1 MAHIFKY
8 TLILFFLFIFQGFYA
23 QETIKTMFYNVFN
36 YPSAPTPNRAQIL
49 SDILDEFQPDIFMVC
64 EVESEFGA
72 DDILNNALNNNG
84 LIYERAPFTPNQ
96 SSGSELQQMVYFKSS
111 KFSLETTDVI
121 VNTVRDINRFQLK
134 LMTEDHDT
142 NPLYIDLYVAH
153 LKSSTGTANQQTRLQ
168 MVQAF
173 TSTLNDLDP
182 NSYVIFAGDL
192 NLYTASEPAYQEL
205 LNPDNPITFTDP
217 LDAPG
222 SWQDNPNFAYL
233 HTQSTRLSNAGFGG
247 GAGAGLDDRFDFILI
262 SENILNSPELKYI
275 DDTYKAFGNNGN
287 CLNNRIDSPDCD
299 GEYSFELRNNLYWM
313 SDHLPVIMELETD
326 RVFLTNPT
334 VSIPDLI
341 TFPKGN
347 LADTYL
353 TVQVHS
359 SIQEQAG
366 FKIYNILG
374 QKMAEIQSNNL
385 GEYTIDVAGFTKGIY
400 YLNSTANNTTYKFIK
415 R

>member
-8 TLILFFLFIFQGFYA
+8 KLILFFLFIFQGLYA

-84 LIYERAPFTPNQ
+84 LFYERAPFTPNQ

-173 TSTLNDLDP
+173 TSTLSDLDP

-262 SENILNSPELKYI
+262 SENMLDSPELRYV

-326 RVFLTNPT
+326 RIFLTNPT

-374 QKMAEIQSNNL
+374 QKMAEIQSNNQ
-385 GEYTIDVAGFTKGIY
+385 GKYTIDVAGFSKGIY

>member
-1 MAHIFKY
+1 
-8 TLILFFLFIFQGFYA
+8 
-23 QETIKTMFYNVFN
+23 
-36 YPSAPTPNRAQIL
+36 
-49 SDILDEFQPDIFMVC
+49 
-64 EVESEFGA
+64 
-72 DDILNNALNNNG
+72 
-84 LIYERAPFTPNQ
+84 
-96 SSGSELQQMVYFKSS
+96 
-111 KFSLETTDVI
+111 
-121 VNTVRDINRFQLK
+121 
-134 LMTEDHDT
+134 
-142 NPLYIDLYVAH
+142 
-153 LKSSTGTANQQTRLQ
+153 
-168 MVQAF
+168 
-173 TSTLNDLDP
+173 
-182 NSYVIFAGDL
+182 
-192 NLYTASEPAYQEL
+192 
-205 LNPDNPITFTDP
+205 
-217 LDAPG
+217 
-222 SWQDNPNFAYL
+222 
-233 HTQSTRLSNAGFGG
+233 QSTRLSNAGFGG

>member
-8 TLILFFLFIFQGFYA
+8 TLILFFLFIFQGLYA

-142 NPLYIDLYVAH
+142 NPLYVDLYVAH
-153 LKSSTGTANQQTRLQ
+153 LKSSTGTANQQSRLQ

-262 SENILNSPELKYI
+262 SENMLNSPELKYI

-385 GEYTIDVAGFTKGIY
+385 GEYTIDVTGFTKGIY